1 MSKPNDFPPQDQTF
15 VSHLIELRDRLL
27 RAVLAVLAIF
37 LGMFAFA
44 NDLYTLLAEPLLR
57 KMPGGSSMIA
67 TEVASPFFTPVK
79 LTMVL
84 SIFVAMPVI
93 LYQLWA
99 FVAPGLYRNE
109 RKLVLPLLVSS
120 TALFYLG
127 MAFAYFVVFP
137 LVFGFLTHIAPQGV
151 AVMPD
156 ISKYLDFVLKMFF
169 AFGVAFEVPI
179 ATILVIW
186 TGITT
191 AESLASKRPYI
202 IVAAFVV
209 GMVLTP
215 PDIFSQTLLAL
226 PMWGLFELG
235 LFLSRFYTKSP
246 AGAESEENLAD
257 PVTSQEANYSGQNAA
272 SVNTAADA
280 NVYSASDSDEDY
292 RPLDEQEMD
301 EELDRI
307 EAADRHDSDYAIE
320 DDKDTHYIS
329 DDDSNF
335 DNNDS
340 EPHEEYEP
348 ISEEQAK
355 LLDNPDGDKPNK
367 D

>member
-27 RAVLAVLAIF
+27 RAILAVLAIF
-37 LGMFAFA
+37 GVLFLYA

-57 KMPGGSSMIA
+57 QMPGGASMIA
-67 TEVASPFFTPVK
+67 TEVASPFFTPIK

-84 SIFVAMPVI
+84 SIFLAMPVI

-99 FVAPGLYRNE
+99 FVAPGLYQNE

-120 TALFYLG
+120 TVLFYLG

-137 LVFGFLTHIAPQGV
+137 LVFGFLTHIAPEGV

-202 IVAAFVV
+202 IVTAFVV
-209 GMVLTP
+209 GMLLTP
-215 PDIFSQTLLAL
+215 PDVFSQTLLAL
-226 PMWGLFELG
+226 PMWALFELG
-235 LFLSRFYTKSP
+235 LFLSRFYTKTSE
-246 AGAESEENLAD
+246 ESEDRSD
-257 PVTSQEANYSGQNAA
+257 PVTSHSSYNGQNQ
-272 SVNTAADA
+272 NTPVYTSGAEADG
-280 NVYSASDSDEDY
+280 DEDY
-292 RPLDEQEMD
+292 RPLNEREMD
-301 EELDRI
+301 DELDRI
-307 EAADRHDSDYAIE
+307 EAQERDSGDYEIE
-320 DDKDTHYIS
+320 DDHDTHYIS
-329 DDDSNF
+329 DDDGVF
-335 DNNDS
+335 DNDVENNGES
-340 EPHEEYEP
+340 HEEYEP
-348 ISEEQAK
+348 ISEEQAR
-355 LLDNPDGDKPNK
+355 LLDNPDDNKPK
-367 D
+367 